1 MSWSFLTRL
10 LEEIHNHSTFVGKL
24 WLTVLI
30 VFRIVLTAVGG
41 ESIYYDEQSKFVCNS
56 GQPGCENVCYDA
68 FAPLSHVRFWVFQII
83 LVAMPSLM
91 YMGYAMNKIARTEEA
106 KGGVASTPTT
116 REGRGGYTHRRPRKI
131 CFGARQHR
139 GTEEAEEDHE
149 DDPMIYEVPEIEPPC
164 RPRDPLVPT
173 PKPKVRHDGRQRI
186 RDEGMMRIYVL
197 QLVTRTVLEAGFL
210 AGQYLLYGFRVE
222 STFVC
227 SRNPCPHSVDCF
239 VSRPTEKTIFLR
251 IMYGVTV
258 LCLTLNVW
266 EMLHLGIGSIC
277 DILRRRRNS
286 PPAEDEYQLG
296 LLGANGAA
304 EGSVGVPG
312 GPEAD
317 PAGGVVGDG
326 GADYVGYPFSWN
338 TPSAPPGYNIVVKP
352 EQIPYTDLSNAKMA
366 CKQNRANIAQEE
378 QQQFGSNEDNFPTGG
393 EARVALNKDMIQQA
407 HQQLEAAIQAYS
419 QQHRA
424 EEALGDSQDDKPQSN
439 IIQAQPPP
447 PPPPPQP
454 HKERKH
460 RFKHGKGG
468 SSGGGSSS
476 NSSSSKSGEGKP
488 SVWI

>member
-1 MSWSFLTRL
+1 ERGTLSAPLSSDTMSWSFLTRL

-91 YMGYAMNKIARTEEA
+91 YMGYAVNKIARLDEA
-106 KGGVASTPTT
+106 KGGAGSAAVRT
-116 REGRGGYTHRRPRKI
+116 GGGGYTHRKPRKI

-139 GTEEAEEDHE
+139 GIEETEEDHE
-149 DDPMIYEVPEIEPPC
+149 DDPMIYEVPEIEPPK
-164 RPRDPLVPT
+164 RPRDPLQPT
-173 PKPKVRHDGRQRI
+173 PRPKIRHDGRKRI
-186 RDEGMMRIYVL
+186 QDEGLMRVYVL
-197 QLVTRTVLEAGFL
+197 QLRRPSSCASCMVSLSFASC
-210 AGQYLLYGFRVE
+210 
-222 STFVC
+222 STFGRC
-227 SRNPCPHSVDCF
+227 STWGLVR
-239 VSRPTEKTIFLR
+239 
-251 IMYGVTV
+251 
-258 LCLTLNVW
+258 
-266 EMLHLGIGSIC
+266 IC
-277 DILRRRRNS
+277 DILRRRRC
-286 PPAEDEYQLG
+286 PPQEDEYQLG
-296 LLGANGAA
+296 LLGNNGGV
-304 EGSVGVPG
+304 ESSVVGT
-312 GPEAD
+312 GPEAGSE
-317 PAGGVVGDG
+317 GGVGGDEA
-326 GADYVGYPFSWN
+326 ADYVGYPFSWN

-352 EQIPYTDLSNAKMA
+352 EQMPYTDLSNAKMA

-407 HQQLEAAIQAYS
+407 HEQLEAAIQAYS

-424 EEALGDSQDDKPQSN
+424 EEQLGDNQDDKPQSN
-439 IIQAQPPP
+439 IIQAQPQ
-447 PPPPPQP
+447 PQP
-454 HKERKH
+454 QPQKERKH